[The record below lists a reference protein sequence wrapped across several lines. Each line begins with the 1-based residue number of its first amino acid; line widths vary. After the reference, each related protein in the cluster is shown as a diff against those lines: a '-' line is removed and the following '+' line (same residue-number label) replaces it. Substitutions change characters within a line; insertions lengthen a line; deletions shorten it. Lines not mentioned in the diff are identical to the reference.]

1 MAQRL
6 LLPLSLVLLI
16 LTPGECHN
24 LTFMF
29 VTSFGE
35 LGFNSSG
42 AVPGVDVALE
52 GIRNRTDMLPGYN
65 LVYNK
70 VRDSKVLKSMF
81 VIIVYM
87 HDRI

>member
-1 MAQRL
+1 MVQRL
-6 LLPLSLVLLI
+6 LLSLRLVLLI

-35 LGFNSSG
+35 LGPNSSS

>member
-1 MAQRL
+1 MAQSQRL

-70 VRDSKVLKSMF
+70 VRDSKVKACS
-81 VIIVYM
+81 
-87 HDRI
+87 